1 MNVCNFKIVI
11 SSYKTSYK
19 ITAKKLIESLV
30 ENNNF
35 PKSQILLVV
44 GGYENKLET
53 NFLDVQTIYVDHNS
67 YDHTGLIEII
77 EGNHQSEF
85 WFSTHDTCIA
95 GDNFINF
102 IKNFNYKKD
111 YTSMTDMGWLNMG
124 MFHKNYLKRN
134 SEYILSMKNCSKI
147 RAILSE
153 RVFTRLEDYDYY
165 IKDFE
170 CIRSLENQNIYK
182 DNKKRNVLYF
192 KDIDLYKY
200 QSYEALNIMKPNFT
214 ENKMDLM

>member
-1 MNVCNFKIVI
+1 MNVYNFKIVI

-19 ITAKKLIESLV
+19 ITAKKLIESLA

-35 PKSQILLVV
+35 PRSQILLVV
-44 GGYENKLET
+44 GGYESKSESK
-53 NFLDVQTIYVDHNS
+53 FLDIKTIYVDHNS

-77 EGNHQSEF
+77 EGQHQSEF

-102 IKNFNYKKD
+102 IKSFKYKKD

-134 SEYILSMKNCSKI
+134 TEYILSMKNCSKI

-165 IKDFE
+165 IKDSD
-170 CIRSLENQNIYK
+170 CLRSLENQNIYK

-192 KDIDLYKY
+192 KDIDLFKY